1 MDGREDPSAADA
13 RETAEATVLM
23 ATIGLVVGVVIGASG
38 PIFVVVMSPF
48 FGGGPTWGGLALMAG
63 VLIVLVFGLPALC
76 TRRGRWLTVPAFAF
90 GAMLAIGVLAGTRV
104 GSALGT
110 GGWG

>member
-13 RETAEATVLM
+13 WETAEATVLL
-23 ATIGLVVGVVIGASG
+23 ATIGLVAGVVIGASG
-38 PIFVVVMSPF
+38 PIFVVVSPF
-48 FGGGPTWGGLALMAG
+48 FGGGPTWGGLALVAG
-63 VLIVLVFGLPALC
+63 LLIALVTGLPALF

-104 GSALGT
+104 GPALGT